1 MRSCTS
7 ASLDL
12 STEEEAAV
20 PATEL
25 VAGPPGGGRD
35 DCGCEWGGVLGR
47 TALLLNAPAA
57 AAAFEAWTEFG
68 AKGLPPPELA
78 LVAFALEG

>member
-12 STEEEAAV
+12 SVEEEAAV

-25 VAGPPGGGRD
+25 VAGPPGGGHD